1 MQRFSPDPDSPYT
14 IDECKIRGRA
24 DSVSIPDDEE
34 ELRSEISRCNDSKI
48 PVTVNAMRTGLCGG
62 GVPEGGEVIS
72 LERLD
77 RMIGLGVRDDGYFLR
92 TQPCVTVR
100 KLRDTVMMKHIDG
113 FSDVTPGACE
123 LFLKDKRRFF
133 YPVDPTEMDSS
144 IGGNIA
150 ANSSGPRTFKYGPT
164 RNWVISIKVILAD
177 GSAIRIDR
185 GRHFAD
191 GRHFS
196 ADVDG
201 KHLEFDVPSY
211 DFNTS
216 VKNAGGLY
224 SKEGMDLIDMFIGS
238 EGILGIVAEAD
249 VLLAEWHPLISNI
262 AFMPDDASALSLIKD
277 VRHDPVIAPEFLE
290 YFDCGSI
297 DLIRRVSD
305 SDPTILRPPEQR
317 CSAVFLDMA
326 LDDAVRERYQ
336 RLFELIRKNGGDPS
350 LSWAG
355 HDQDDRGRMFEF
367 RHSVPKSIFEY
378 VASLKEEMPA
388 LNKMGTDMSVPE
400 DRSDEMMAFY
410 KKTLDSYGLE
420 YVIFGHLGD
429 FHPHVEIILK
439 DLEDLRKAREAYA
452 VLAQKAVDLGGSP
465 SAEHG
470 IGKLKRDYIRMM
482 YGEKGIEE
490 IRSLKRY
497 FDPNMIL
504 NRGDMIE

>member
-1 MQRFSPDPDSPYT
+1 MQRFTPDPDSPYT

-24 DSVSIPDDEE
+24 DSVSVPDDEE
-34 ELRSEISRCNDSKI
+34 ELRSEIERCFSSKT
-48 PVTVNAMRTGLCGG
+48 PVTINAMRTGLCGG
-62 GVPEGGEVIS
+62 GVPDGGEVIS

-77 RMIGLGVRDDGYFLR
+77 RIIGIGRKEDGYFVR
-92 TQPCVTVR
+92 VQPCVTVR
-100 KLRDTVMMKHIDG
+100 TLRDTMLMKHIDG
-113 FSDVTPGACE
+113 LKDVTEGACDS
-123 LFLKDKRRFF
+123 FLKDQRKFF

-164 RNWVISIKVILAD
+164 RDWVISIKVIFSD
-177 GSAIRIDR
+177 GRTVRIDR
-185 GRHFAD
+185 GEHFAS
-191 GRHFS
+191 GKHFS
-196 ADVDG
+196 ADVDDV
-201 KHLEFDVPSY
+201 HLEFDMPSY
-211 DFNTS
+211 DFNTN

-224 SKEGMDLIDMFIGS
+224 SKDDMDLIDVFIGS
-238 EGILGIVAEAD
+238 EGILGVICEAD

-262 AFMPDDASALSLIKD
+262 AFMPDDTSALSLIKD
-277 VRHDPVIAPEFLE
+277 VRHDPIIAPEFLE
-290 YFDCGSI
+290 YFDSGSI

-305 SDPTILRPPEQR
+305 SDPTILRPPEER

-326 LDDAVRERYQ
+326 LDDTIADRYD
-336 RLFELIRKNGGDPS
+336 RLFDLIRKNGGDPS
-350 LSWAG
+350 KSWAG

-400 DRSDEMMAFY
+400 DKSDEMMAFY
-410 KKTLDSYGLE
+410 KDTLDSFGLE
-420 YVIFGHLGD
+420 YVIFGHLGN

-452 VLAQKAVDLGGSP
+452 ILAQKAVDLGGSP

-497 FDPNMIL
+497 FDPEMIL